1 MEVRPRFARPA
12 LSAPSERLSRMES
25 IVPIKINHR
34 LLKIEKVMGK
44 RRDPKVI
51 QVIFPRL
58 DGSGTYMK
66 GPTITFPALGP
77 VHSNW
82 NEPESWPDYEELKKW
97 DQPKNN

>member
-1 MEVRPRFARPA
+1 MDLKHLFARPA

-51 QVIFPRL
+51 QIVFPRL

-66 GPTITFPALGP
+66 GPTMTFPALGP

-97 DQPKNN
+97 DLPKYN